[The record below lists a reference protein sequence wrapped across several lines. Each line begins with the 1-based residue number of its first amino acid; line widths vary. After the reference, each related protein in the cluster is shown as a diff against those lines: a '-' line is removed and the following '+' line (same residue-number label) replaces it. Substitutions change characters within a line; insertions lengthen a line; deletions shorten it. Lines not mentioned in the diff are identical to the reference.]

1 MSGCELPA
9 DIDFDSSALPGYSS
23 LHAAQKTQLYCK
35 LSSVLLLPLLL
46 LTTAT
51 AAASMLCLGLTA
63 HAVAR
68 L

>member
-1 MSGCELPA
+1 VSGCELPA

-35 LSSVLLLPLLL
+35 LSSIPLPLLL